1 METEL
6 LSWGKVKTTLSP
18 PWNQDKK
25 HGENSWNVFFGVRN
39 QCFLFLHPDTLE
51 GSPCFLDI
59 ATWNFRSVGSP
70 QMKLIS
76 ETSNSQL
83 LAPGC
88 LCLPIFMQRKVKSNI
103 KMVRKPICCF
113 YVSNNDLHGIRGQK
127 RQHCPKREWN
137 QRLKLTRALTL
148 QSHFHR
154 NWPAKKQGK
163 ALKSVSFKMLELPCL
178 CWSKCC
184 YHRNRRSSRTSSREP
199 ALSVGLASRQ
209 RPCRWGEPPQHL
221 LTPAWWHRHSGG
233 KPDWDTPH
241 RRGSFT
247 LFWWKARPK
256 MPWSWPQPCES
267 CCCPPVIPVV
277 FKTVTCTNTKHNIFH
292 FGWWWSSGCQIC
304 DGLFIIIPCLVT
316 YSSRVGGKLTL
327 FHFPSPVPSTDRD

>member
-1 METEL
+1 ME
-6 LSWGKVKTTLSP
+6 KTA
-18 PWNQDKK
+18 
-25 HGENSWNVFFGVRN
+25 EMFFFGVRN
-39 QCFLFLHPDTLE
+39 QWFLFLHPDTSE

-127 RQHCPKREWN
+127 RQHCPKWEWN
-137 QRLKLTRALTL
+137 RHLKLTRALTL

-163 ALKSVSFKMLELPCL
+163 ALKSVSLKMLELPCL

-184 YHRNRRSSRTSSREP
+184 YHRNRRSSRTSSRELLCPSVWP
-199 ALSVGLASRQ
+199 APAALQVER
-209 RPCRWGEPPQHL
+209 EPPRHV
-221 LTPAWWHRHSGG
+221 LTPAWWHCLSRG
-233 KPDWDTPH
+233 KPDRDTPH
-241 RRGSFT
+241 KRGKFT
-247 LFWWKARPK
+247 VLMK
-256 MPWSWPQPCES
+256 S
-267 CCCPPVIPVV
+267 PP
-277 FKTVTCTNTKHNIFH
+277 
-292 FGWWWSSGCQIC
+292 
-304 DGLFIIIPCLVT
+304 
-316 YSSRVGGKLTL
+316 
-327 FHFPSPVPSTDRD
+327 